1 MNVIDTVQWVP
12 TPLAQVFPFF
22 AQPENLGELTPPQMR
37 FQILTP
43 PPLTMKE
50 GALIDYRIS
59 LGPLP
64 MRWRTLITHYD
75 PPHMFVDEQLQGPYD
90 LWHHRHRF
98 TEKDGGTEIRDTVT
112 YRMPFGPLGDVVH
125 ALAVRRQ
132 LAGIF
137 AYREKRVAE
146 LFG

>member
-1 MNVIDTVQWVP
+1 MHVIETVQWVP
-12 TPLAQVFPFF
+12 TPLDQVFAFF

-37 FQILTP
+37 FEILTP
-43 PPLTMKE
+43 PPLVMKA
-50 GALIDYRIS
+50 GALIDYRIA

-75 PPHMFVDEQLQGPYD
+75 PPHGFVDEQLRGPYD
-90 LWHHRHRF
+90 LWHHRHTFASR
-98 TEKDGGTEIRDTVT
+98 DGGTEIRDTVT
-112 YRMPFGPLGDVVH
+112 YRLPFGPLGRLVQ
-125 ALAVRRQ
+125 ALAVKRQ